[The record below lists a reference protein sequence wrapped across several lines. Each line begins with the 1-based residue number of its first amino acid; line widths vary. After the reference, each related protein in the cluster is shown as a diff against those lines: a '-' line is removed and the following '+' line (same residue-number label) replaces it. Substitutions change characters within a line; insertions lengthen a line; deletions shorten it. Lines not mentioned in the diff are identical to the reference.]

1 MTVGIPV
8 TVEWRVKFRQAEA
21 GFGLLTM
28 LIAPEEFK
36 TVLGSGV
43 MMVPVLKGSEWA
55 VTCWC
60 SGELLSMVNGKYFPF
75 MLWIEFCP
83 SLSS

>member
-21 GFGLLTM
+21 RFGLLTM

-43 MMVPVLKGSEWA
+43 MMVPVLKGSER
-55 VTCWC
+55 
-60 SGELLSMVNGKYFPF
+60 
-75 MLWIEFCP
+75 
-83 SLSS
+83 